1 MNGNPS
7 DLIMTIL
14 ILMAFAYLSREL
26 EIMRAISEVEN
37 YLVAFKR
44 SRDRAFE
51 ILVKQ
56 FQNYADSKEEQVL
69 KAKLQKLIEITY
81 ILPVDLDP
89 FGIVKKIK
97 HIVKTAER
105 EIERDVSSIAKN
117 ASKPDIQNLINLV
130 EAVRALNF
138 LYKIINHY
146 YLIARKFKSLWLI
159 LQLNA
164 LLPFISEEFKALE
177 GALEAFKNGIPIGD
191 TAGPLVVAK
200 LLRKYKG
207 VRHYE
212 PVKDTEIDETVINE
226 RRVFLVKAKGPGGT
240 VGHLDEALRWIL
252 EREKI
257 SFIISIDA
265 ALKLEGEET
274 GIISH
279 GFGVAMGGIGVERF
293 EIEELATRYNIPL
306 YAVLI
311 KMSEA
316 EASSV
321 MNEKIFKAVE
331 ETVQIIEEVINERTL
346 PSSNIVILGVGNTIG
361 VP

>member
-1 MNGNPS
+1 MDGNAS
-7 DLIMTIL
+7 DLIMTI
-14 ILMAFAYLSREL
+14 IVLMLFAYLSREL

-37 YLVAFKR
+37 YLVMFKK
-44 SRDRAFE
+44 SRDKAFE
-51 ILVKQ
+51 SLVEQ
-56 FQNYADSKEEQVL
+56 FKKYSNL
-69 KAKLQKLIEITY
+69 KDENTLRSKLQGLIEISY
-81 ILPVDLDP
+81 IFPVDLDP

-97 HIVKTAER
+97 HVMKTAEK
-105 EIERDVSSIAKN
+105 EIERDISLLAAR
-117 ASKPDIQNLINLV
+117 ASHRDSQNLINLV

-138 LYKIINHY
+138 LYKTVNHY

-164 LLPFISEEFKALE
+164 LLPFVSEEFKALE
-177 GALEAFKNGIPIGD
+177 GALEAFKNGLPIGD
-191 TAGPLVVAK
+191 TAGPLTVAK
-200 LLRKYKG
+200 LARKYG
-207 VRHYE
+207 VIKHYE
-212 PVKDTEIDETVINE
+212 PAKDTEIEETQIQG
-226 RRVFLVKAKGPGGT
+226 RKVFLIKAKGPGGT
-240 VGHLDEALRWIL
+240 VGHLDEALGWLLGR
-252 EREKI
+252 ERI
-257 SFIISIDA
+257 SFLISIDA

-293 EIEELATRYNIPL
+293 EIEELATRNNIPL

-316 EASSV
+316 EASSI

-331 ETVQIIEEVINERTL
+331 KTVNIIEDVISSRTL
-346 PSSNIVILGVGNTIG
+346 PNSSIAVLGVGNTIG